1 VNATDN
7 SRTLALSHSRTAFI
21 AAHNGA
27 RIWGGAER
35 ATAALLAG
43 LQRRGHRVLLFCN
56 DPLVAEGASAL
67 GVPTELQPLG
77 GDGALHHAVRF
88 ALRLRR
94 DRPDA
99 LVVGTYKKLLL
110 AGLAARLARVPK
122 VAARVGL
129 ESDTPRNAKYRIA
142 LPRLVDTV
150 VVNADRMR
158 SAFADLRGL
167 DSCRVVTI
175 HNGVHPPTM
184 TSTREEVRRSLGIP
198 PDAPVVGAVAR
209 LAGQKRFDRLLR
221 AVSRLSDDVHCVLAG
236 DGSERAALESLAREL
251 RIAPRVHFLGH
262 RDDVGNVLGAL
273 DVFAVTSDREGMSNA
288 MLEALAAGVP
298 VASTPV
304 SGADEAL
311 APLPDG
317 RAVGIV
323 TSFDEEGIA
332 SALRDLLADRGRLAA
347 MGAAARE
354 AAEERF
360 GFERML
366 DRWERVLLGA
376 G

>member
-1 VNATDN
+1 MKGFV
-7 SRTLALSHSRTAFI
+7 

-77 GDGALHHAVRF
+77 GDGALHHAARF

-122 VAARVGL
+122 VVARVGL
-129 ESDTPRNAKYRIA
+129 ESDTPRNAKYRLA

-158 SAFADLRGL
+158 PAFADLPGL

-175 HNGVHPPTM
+175 HNGVHPPTA
-184 TSTREEVRRSLGIP
+184 TATRDEVRRSLGIP

-221 AVSRLSDDVHCVLAG
+221 AVSRLPGGVHCVLAG
-236 DGSERAALESLAREL
+236 DGSERAALEALAREL
-251 RIAPRVHFLGH
+251 GIAPRVHFLGH

-288 MLEALAAGVP
+288 MLEALAAGIP

-317 RAVGIV
+317 RHVGVV

-332 SALRDLLADRGRLAA
+332 SALRGLLADRGRLAA
-347 MGAAARE
+347 MAAAARE